1 MVWTVITIPWVKS
14 DLRREKKAWAENR
27 GQGGIP
33 WVDDI
38 DAPTRT
44 RFASVQER
52 LPNFLPWTREKQS
65 APSTPS
71 VDGAEDGAKD
81 TGHIVDGAPE
91 VPANGHRPEH
101 ILLGDQS
108 TGGTTNGATH
118 DEKPELPDTD
128 TTRETTFS
136 NTAAATGDQPSS
148 H

>member
-1 MVWTVITIPWVKS
+1 M
-14 DLRREKKAWAENR
+14 
-27 GQGGIP
+27 
-33 WVDDI
+33 DDI

-101 ILLGDQS
+101 ILLGEQS
-108 TGGTTNGATH
+108 TEGTTNGATH
-118 DEKPELPDTD
+118 DEKPGLPDTD